1 MLRGFALEVVRRL
14 REQGHVAYWAGGC
27 VRDQLLGLEPHDFDV
42 ATDATPSQVQKL
54 FRRSLA
60 VGAQFGVIEVLGPAP
75 GLHVQVATFRSDGT
89 YHDGRHPDS
98 VHFGSAEADAQRRD
112 FTINGLFFDPLAEK
126 VLDYVGGESDLRGRL
141 VRAIGNPRERFQEDK
156 LRLLRAVRFAAR
168 FSFTIEP
175 GTWNA
180 IREMASA
187 VTQVSAERITDE
199 LRKLSAL
206 PRRAAAFAM
215 LQETGLLA
223 AVLGPWHAPTS
234 SGFPVLG
241 ELGAEASFP
250 LVLASLLLELH
261 ADGLERLLRDQP
273 LANLAARL
281 RLSNEERDATDWLL
295 RERDVLRRA
304 ETLPASH
311 LKPLLAHPLHQALL
325 DGLAARLRVAG
336 ENMKPVE
343 YCRELLRRLSPEDLN
358 PPPLVT
364 GDDLLRAG
372 YLAGPHFRDWLG
384 RLRAEQLD
392 GTIRNREEGLSHV
405 RQWALETKKE
415 PT

>member
-206 PRRAAAFAM
+206 PRRAEAFAM

-234 SGFPVLG
+234 SAFPVLG
-241 ELGAEASFP
+241 ELGADASFP
-250 LVLASLLLELH
+250 LVLANLLLELH
-261 ADGLERLLRDQP
+261 ADGLDRLLRDQP

-304 ETLPASH
+304 ETLPASR

-343 YCRELLRRLSPEDLN
+343 YCRELLRRLAPEELN

-372 YLAGPHFRDWLG
+372 YSAGPHFRDWLG

-392 GTIRNREEGLSHV
+392 GTIRNREEGLSRV